1 MRVKYGI
8 IYGLLAVMGVA
19 VGLKLP
25 DMVFDSMD
33 QKSMDQPMLYKTS
46 AVQFEQEMD
55 TTLSDYLR
63 LASRNIPWQMLDP
76 ESARSSPETVYKAA
90 VEALRLFIRYQQA
103 SGVPEAFV
111 QRQQLLLEKAD
122 VRENAYNGY
131 DASDEFHDEYPL
143 LAIATVPDHGSD
155 EAGPGD
161 PVDDQGDG
169 KRMAV
174 IFWWCTLRDEDN
186 NRIVMAVDDATGKAL
201 SISYFA
207 QNAEPL
213 EEDEL
218 YEISRLLP
226 NALSGFFAD
235 YYALDVSH
243 MRYEPYTGQGTG
255 GNTSEPALTET
266 SEPMVTE
273 TSEPAQ
279 IEDPDNMA
287 IAEMD
292 DGDAVDGGRGPDGGR
307 HTDDGSGLD
316 GGNGPGTGVDGRGN
330 GGTTIAGS
338 AQRGLDSYI
347 AVGTD
352 AGDLEAAL
360 AMDSTGQMIFY
371 LTCMDAG
378 GDALRIPIML
388 KPTGFSMNAAL

>member
-33 QKSMDQPMLYKTS
+33 QKSMDQPVLYKTS

-76 ESARSSPETVYKAA
+76 ESARSSPETVHKAA
-90 VEALRLFIRYQQA
+90 VDALRLFIRYEQA
-103 SGVPEAFV
+103 AGVPEAFV
-111 QRQQLLLEKAD
+111 QRQQLLLDKAD
-122 VRENAYNGY
+122 MRENAHDGY
-131 DASDEFHDEYPL
+131 DASDEFHDEFPL
-143 LAIATVPDHGSD
+143 LAIATVADNGTD
-155 EAGPGD
+155 DAGPGD

-174 IFWWCTLRDEDN
+174 IFWWCTLKDEDD
-186 NRIVMAVDDATGKAL
+186 NRIVMAVDDATGKVL

-207 QNAEPL
+207 ESMEPL

-218 YEISRLLP
+218 YDISRLLP

-243 MRYEPYTGQGTG
+243 MRYVPYTGQGTG
-255 GNTSEPALTET
+255 GNTSEPAVTET
-266 SEPMVTE
+266 SEPMVAE
-273 TSEPAQ
+273 TSEPAVAETSEPAET
-279 IEDPDNMA
+279 EDPDNMA

-292 DGDAVDGGRGPDGGR
+292 
-307 HTDDGSGLD
+307 
-316 GGNGPGTGVDGRGN
+316 
-330 GGTTIAGS
+330 
-338 AQRGLDSYI
+338 
-347 AVGTD
+347 D

-371 LTCMDAG
+371 LTCTDAG
-378 GDALRIPIML
+378 GDELRIPIML